1 MANILL
7 SVLLVWDIKR
17 FLQLPLT
24 TRRVRRAVIWQRLST
39 ASR

>member
-1 MANILL
+1 MLL
-7 SVLLVWDIKR
+7 SVLLMWDIKR

-24 TRRVRRAVIWQRLST
+24 SRRVRRAVIWQRLST